1 VKNYSLIFGLVL
13 FFSSPITTQ
22 AQDENQV
29 KVSQEVS
36 LEKVEVFY
44 FHNTRR
50 CATCQAVESVTKST
64 LEETYPEQLKNGAIT
79 FVSLNLED
87 DSNEKLARELNVSGQ
102 TLLILK
108 EGKKKDLT
116 NDAFLYARSNPEK
129 LKEKIRKIIGTI

>member
-1 VKNYSLIFGLVL
+1 MKSYSFIIALGLIFSSLIA
-13 FFSSPITTQ
+13 IQ
-22 AQDENQV
+22 AQDEKQA

-50 CATCQAVESVTKST
+50 CATCEAVEEVTKST
-64 LEETYPEQLKNGAIT
+64 LEESYSEQFKTGEVT

-87 DSNEKLARELNVSGQ
+87 DSNEELARELKVSGQ

-116 NDAFLYARSNPEK
+116 NDAFMYARSNPEK
-129 LKEKIRKIIGTI
+129 LREKIRKAIGTI